1 MGNAYPSKV
10 VEAMHYTFS
19 SLNEH
24 QRRIYAATEAMKLGH
39 GGIAYI
45 ADILG
50 CCRKTIERGLV
61 EITSTEPPLLPDQAR
76 KKGVAANAARP
87 SFPDSTPPS

>member
-1 MGNAYPSKV
+1 MNQEYSRKV
-10 VEAMHYTFS
+10 VEAMQYTFS

-45 ADILG
+45 SDILD
-50 CCRKTIERGLV
+50 CCRKTIERGLA
-61 EITSTEPPLLPDQAR
+61 EITRAKTPLPPDQSR
-76 KKGVAANAARP
+76 KKGVAANAA
-87 SFPDSTPPS
+87 